1 MHILRHFTHVPKR
14 YADSLLG
21 KSYEYYDRR
30 KKRFVK
36 SVVTERIITTA
47 LGPLKDKS
55 KFFPNVRGFETP
67 LKVIQ
72 WMRREVASRTLR
84 WTDEGKYDTTKFTFT
99 NTLPVGQDHTKRR
112 QTRRV
117 GVELVR
123 YKGTDFAFVT
133 AYPFFRGDRKYQGDQ
148 TL

>member
-14 YADSLLG
+14 CADSLMARP
-21 KSYEYYDRR
+21 YEYYDRK

-36 SVVTERIITTA
+36 SVVTERAIARA
-47 LGPLKDKS
+47 LGPIKDKS

-67 LKVIQ
+67 LNVIQ
-72 WMRREVASRTLR
+72 WMRKEVASRTLR
-84 WTDEGKYDTTKFTFT
+84 WTDEGKYYTAKFTFT
-99 NTLPVGQDHTKRR
+99 NMLPVGQDHAKRR
-112 QTRRV
+112 QTKRI

-133 AYPFFRGDRKYQGDQ
+133 AYPFFRN
-148 TL
+148 